1 MEYNSLSML
10 YGGDPENFK
19 RISSTASLNALRLMK
34 LMNSG
39 LTTNRRKAT
48 KERLIE
54 GMKRNNDSIN
64 INHHHLH
71 DLNFIPLEKQLMLYE
86 QSKKYAPN
94 KSFEPIAHVPM
105 VKFIRPN
112 ISTKNDYSPCL
123 IYSKSNLLHKH
134 VVVCKN
140 QFTSK
145 TPQDLS
151 LNKTKLSQSMAALSS
166 KKLPSFQIDKIDHI
180 TNQAEEQ
187 LEEFKKEI
195 LRNES
200 IKTFKTNKISQSKS
214 QVNIKQ
220 IREDFNFSPNQ
231 SYRINQNEII
241 NNNYNKVKL
250 CLDKKSRGFLIGVLN
265 QIKYEDNKL
274 NKPEIFDF
282 TIETLYFKNKLKKE
296 FSLVRNE
303 TMQMKKEFK
312 GEQSIEHPNDI
323 NKIKKLIKGMI
334 CRNIKGE
341 DFHDDLITRKNV
353 FRFKNFNFPERRFIA
368 RQKKKKKHVP

>member
-220 IREDFNFSPNQ
+220 IREDFNFSPN
-231 SYRINQNEII
+231 
-241 NNNYNKVKL
+241 
-250 CLDKKSRGFLIGVLN
+250 
-265 QIKYEDNKL
+265 
-274 NKPEIFDF
+274 
-282 TIETLYFKNKLKKE
+282 
-296 FSLVRNE
+296 
-303 TMQMKKEFK
+303 
-312 GEQSIEHPNDI
+312 
-323 NKIKKLIKGMI
+323 
-334 CRNIKGE
+334 
-341 DFHDDLITRKNV
+341 
-353 FRFKNFNFPERRFIA
+353 
-368 RQKKKKKHVP
+368 